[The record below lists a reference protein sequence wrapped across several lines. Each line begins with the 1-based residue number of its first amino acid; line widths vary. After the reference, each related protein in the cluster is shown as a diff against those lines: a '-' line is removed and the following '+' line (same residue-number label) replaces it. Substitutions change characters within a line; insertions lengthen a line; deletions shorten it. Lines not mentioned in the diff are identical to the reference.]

1 MAENVRLNRRQL
13 RTLAALMTSATMLE
27 AARVAGI
34 SDRTL
39 RRWMQEDEFRQALQA
54 RQSEVLAHSTRRL
67 AALTEQAVTTLAD
80 GMESTAAP
88 ENVNAANSVFK
99 NLILMRDSTDFESRL
114 NALEAKL
121 LTDENATPEYH

>member
-1 MAENVRLNRRQL
+1 MAQNKTFNRRQL
-13 RTLAALMTSATMLE
+13 RALACLMTSATIAN
-27 AARVAGI
+27 AATAAGV
-34 SDRTL
+34 SRSTMQ
-39 RRWMQEDEFRQALQA
+39 RWLATDEFRTALQA

-67 AALTEQAVTTLAD
+67 AALTEQAVSVLAD

-121 LTDENATPEYH
+121 LTDENTTPEYH